1 MALSQPGQR
10 KWRGASCR
18 VLPGGYNYRNKNN
31 EPAKN
36 LGNEPLHALGAILL
50 SLLLV
55 GCDNSV
61 AQNAAPLRPPSM
73 LLMWL

>member
-36 LGNEPLHALGAILL
+36 LGKRTSACAGSDIAL
-50 SLLLV
+50 LLLV

>member
-1 MALSQPGQR
+1 MSLQ
-10 KWRGASCR
+10 KTW
-18 VLPGGYNYRNKNN
+18 
-31 EPAKN
+31 
-36 LGNEPLHALGAILL
+36 GNEPLHALGAILL